1 MSHKLLGDSVQI
13 KEINET
19 IKQVAPTDVS
29 ILITGESGSGK
40 EVVANSIHDNS
51 KRSDKPF
58 IIVNCGAIP
67 EGIIESELFGHQKGA
82 FTGAIE
88 ERRGY
93 FEMADKG
100 TIFLDEIGDMPL
112 GTQVKFLRV
121 LETGEFMRV
130 GGNKNINVDVR
141 VIAATNKDLSEE
153 VLQKNFREDLYYR
166 LRSINIYIPPLR
178 ERKSDIKILFDSFI
192 DGYCKAG
199 NINFKGIE
207 EDAMQFLLNYNW
219 PGNARELKNF
229 CESIIVLHPE
239 KKLTLEDVKKHLQV
253 DTNDLSRSLPILF
266 NKPKE
271 IPEKDFLFRA
281 LLELKSDIIDI
292 KNYLGDLNNNR
303 SPAENNKEDFL
314 IPKKKFMNMTMDE
327 IEREVITYLLQNNF
341 WNVERVAV
349 ILKQTPRNIY
359 RKMKLYNISKEDKWK
374 EL

>member
-1 MSHKLLGDSVQI
+1 MSPILLGDSVQI

-40 EVVANSIHDNS
+40 EVVANSIHKLS
-51 KRSDKPF
+51 KRNENPF

-100 TIFLDEIGDMPL
+100 TIFLDEIGEMPL

-121 LETGEFMRV
+121 IETGEFMRV

-153 VLQKNFREDLYYR
+153 VLNKNFRDDLYYR
-166 LRSINIYIPPLR
+166 LRSINIFIPPLR
-178 ERKSDIKILFDSFI
+178 ERKSDIKILFDYFTDS
-192 DGYCKAG
+192 YCKAN
-199 NINFKGIE
+199 NIGFRGIE

-229 CESIIVLHPE
+229 CESIIVLYPE
-239 KKLTLEDVKKHLQV
+239 KKLSFEDVKKHLRIETEEY
-253 DTNDLSRSLPILF
+253 DRPLPILF
-266 NKPKE
+266 NKPKDKIE
-271 IPEKDFLFRA
+271 RDFLFRA

-292 KNYLGDLNNNR
+292 KNYLSNLEIKHSRSEKTDGDFTIQ
-303 SPAENNKEDFL
+303 KE
-314 IPKKKFMNMTMDE
+314 KFMNMTMDE
-327 IEREVITYLLQNNF
+327 IEKEVITYLLHNNY

-349 ILKQTPRNIY
+349 ILKQTPRNVY
-359 RKMKLYNISKEDKWK
+359 RKMKIYNINRDERWK
-374 EL
+374 EQ